1 MAYAAPGPAPA
12 FGEAAHRVNTGD
24 RLMPFS
30 DARERKSRSRAVVR
44 AIERRTNPWYV
55 VCALV
60 VVVMWLARYSRR
72 EVVSK
77 RHVRR
82 HRDGLDG
89 DLREALARIGQS
101 ENDLF
106 EARKSRERYVRE
118 NDSLRAELETVR
130 HEAETWKL
138 EAEKAK
144 KTSDS
149 ELGCEKQLKEA
160 KLEAEHARHEKKGC
174 ELELERAKH
183 EAQFTR
189 EHIKEEVIKEETEA
203 LEKRIVEDEKA
214 EASQLDAE
222 SPIKSKTD
230 EPKEVNTSSAGTGAS
245 ARRL

>member
-1 MAYAAPGPAPA
+1 M
-12 FGEAAHRVNTGD
+12 
-24 RLMPFS
+24 
-30 DARERKSRSRAVVR
+30 
-44 AIERRTNPWYV
+44 
-55 VCALV
+55 
-60 VVVMWLARYSRR
+60 
-72 EVVSK
+72 
-77 RHVRR
+77 
-82 HRDGLDG
+82 
-89 DLREALARIGQS
+89 
-101 ENDLF
+101 
-106 EARKSRERYVRE
+106 
-118 NDSLRAELETVR
+118 ETVR

-230 EPKEVNTSSAGTGAS
+230 EPKEVNTSSACTGAS